1 MKQVIVTLW
10 LLSSMKL
17 VNLPIIK
24 IGSLLDIFAIN
35 HEIPKLDI
43 FENVFEN
50 YF

>member
-1 MKQVIVTLW
+1 
-10 LLSSMKL
+10 MKL

-43 FENVFEN
+43 FENFFEN
-50 YF
+50 YFLKKYF